1 MVQLFNDVIYK
12 IFLVSYFEIDPFSI
26 ACQVEYV
33 LILGLCVLE
42 MAGFLLADTGSIGSD
57 EVSVYIIRYRHKLGA
72 SDVYDFL
79 TDYKMYSKSVSLNGV
94 LRRYGT

>member
-1 MVQLFNDVIYK
+1 MLTLFNDIIYK
-12 IFLVSYFEIDPFSI
+12 ILLVSDFEIDPFSI

-42 MAGFLLADTGSIGSD
+42 MAGFLLADTGSVGSD
-57 EVSVYIIRYRHKLGA
+57 QIAVYIIGYRHKLGA

-79 TDYKMYSKSVSLNGV
+79 TDYKMYSKGVSLNRV
-94 LRRYGT
+94 LRRDGT